1 MDIDHVLVAVRNLEA
16 AGRDM
21 EMRHGLA
28 SIEGGTHPAWGTANR
43 IVPLDDSYL
52 ELIAIVDPDK
62 AADSVFGR
70 WVASGVS
77 ETIRPL
83 GWAVR
88 TLQLDEIARRLQLA
102 VHAGSRTT
110 RGGDRLR
117 WRIAGID
124 QAAAEPSRPFF
135 IEWAPE
141 TLYPGQAAISHR
153 AGKARIEKIVL
164 DANSNRLGNWLG
176 EHHLPIVV
184 RPGKP
189 AVTSVFISSDAGQI
203 VLGAD

>member
-43 IVPLDDSYL
+43 IVPLVDSYL

-77 ETIRPL
+77 ETIMPL
-83 GWAVR
+83 GCTVL
-88 TLQLDEIARRLQLA
+88 TLHLDEIARRLHRA
-102 VHAGSRTT
+102 VHAGSRTAP
-110 RGGDRLR
+110 GGDRCR
-117 WRIAGID
+117 W
-124 QAAAEPSRPFF
+124 
-135 IEWAPE
+135 
-141 TLYPGQAAISHR
+141 
-153 AGKARIEKIVL
+153 
-164 DANSNRLGNWLG
+164 
-176 EHHLPIVV
+176 
-184 RPGKP
+184 
-189 AVTSVFISSDAGQI
+189 QI
-203 VLGAD
+203 

>member
-1 MDIDHVLVAVRNLEA
+1 MEIDHVLFAVRDLDA

-62 AADSVFGR
+62 AAESVFGR
-70 WVASGVS
+70 WVAAGVS
-77 ETIRPL
+77 ETFRPL

-88 TLQLDEIARRLQLA
+88 TLKLDEIARRLQLT

-110 RGGDRLR
+110 PRGDRLR
-117 WRIAGID
+117 WRSAGID
-124 QAAAEPSRPFF
+124 QASAEPARPFF

-141 TLYPGQAAISHR
+141 TPYPGKAAISHR
-153 AGKARIEKIVL
+153 AGKARIEKVVL
-164 DANSNRLGNWLG
+164 EANPNRLGDWLG

-189 AVTSVFISSDAGQI
+189 AVAGVFISSDAGEI
-203 VLGAD
+203 VLGDD